1 MFWLIYMSIIIGMI
15 WQLLSPFSPQ
25 GVPVEITLNLPRRSG
40 GGGRRNRVVTDYFD
54 GD

>member
-15 WQLLSPFSPQ
+15 WQLLSPSSPQ
-25 GVPVEITLNLPRRSG
+25 EGPVEITLDLPRRSG
-40 GGGRRNRVVTDYFD
+40 GGGRHRIVTDHFD